1 LEELDEA
8 LRYALGADG
17 LFDVGEASEY
27 AQTIV
32 SKCIDEYVRQRNTG
46 EQEDGRL
53 AVIVERMFDKCLHDG
68 EYKQALGIAL
78 ETHRLD
84 KVKQAISCS
93 GSVSDLLN
101 HCLLLSQTVVQN
113 RAFRQQLLR
122 ELVSIY
128 SSEKVPDYAAICQC
142 LLFLD
147 DANSIAS
154 LLEQLLRKGSD
165 ETLKAFQVAFELS
178 ENENQ
183 PFLQRVCKALP
194 AGGSSVPDTATQT
207 VNAPQNQQ
215 LVERADP
222 DSFAAKLSNLK
233 EILQGEVQ
241 TNLFLQFLYSKSKT
255 DIMIIKHVKEKVES
269 KNSVLHITA
278 ILAHSLMFRGTTRD
292 KFIRDNLDW
301 LTKASNWAKF
311 AAIASFGVIHL
322 GHHKKGMKLFEPYL
336 PGANAR
342 GGPYLEGGA
351 LYGLGLIHANR
362 GGDKA
367 DYLMDCLRNARDNEI
382 IQHGACLGLG
392 LNAMSTSRED
402 IYEALKDRL
411 NQDNA
416 ITGEACGMS
425 MGLVFLGS
433 GHSPA
438 ITEMFA
444 YARET
449 PHEKIVRGLGIGM
462 SLIMLAMEEQADGLA
477 EQLLRDQ
484 DAILRYS
491 GCFCLASAYV
501 GTANN
506 KAIRRLLHIAV
517 SDVSNDVRRA
527 SVIAIGFVLCNQ
539 PERLP
544 KVVSLLAES
553 FNADVRYGSALAIG
567 IACCGSG
574 SKAAV
579 SCLKTLLTDRVDFVR
594 QGSMLALAMVLIG
607 FNAKLEPYVEEF
619 KKALTTT
626 IDSKMNDTMTK
637 FGAILASGIIDAG
650 GRNCTL
656 SLLSSNG
663 QKRIASIVGMLV
675 FTQYWY
681 WYPYIHF
688 VSLSFSPIALIALNK
703 NLNMP
708 RGFQVKSHAKPSL
721 FAYPP
726 NVETEKKEQTVQTV
740 KAELSISAKAK
751 ARAAKRKKDKE
762 GDDAM
767 EVDEKKDTSELKLE
781 SQVSETVPEEK
792 VPEEPEFE
800 ILTNPARVTVKQR
813 EYLTCSSSQRYVPV
827 TRKLSGIVVLRDTQP
842 NLPEDLI
849 VPDQPKTLGVGEE
862 EEPSPPEP
870 FEFTRD

>member
-1 LEELDEA
+1 
-8 LRYALGADG
+8 
-17 LFDVGEASEY
+17 
-27 AQTIV
+27 
-32 SKCIDEYVRQRNTG
+32 
-46 EQEDGRL
+46 
-53 AVIVERMFDKCLHDG
+53 
-68 EYKQALGIAL
+68 
-78 ETHRLD
+78 
-84 KVKQAISCS
+84 
-93 GSVSDLLN
+93 
-101 HCLLLSQTVVQN
+101 
-113 RAFRQQLLR
+113 
-122 ELVSIY
+122 
-128 SSEKVPDYAAICQC
+128 
-142 LLFLD
+142 
-147 DANSIAS
+147 
-154 LLEQLLRKGSD
+154 
-165 ETLKAFQVAFELS
+165 
-178 ENENQ
+178 
-183 PFLQRVCKALP
+183 
-194 AGGSSVPDTATQT
+194 
-207 VNAPQNQQ
+207 
-215 LVERADP
+215 
-222 DSFAAKLSNLK
+222 
-233 EILQGEVQ
+233 
-241 TNLFLQFLYSKSKT
+241 
-255 DIMIIKHVKEKVES
+255 
-269 KNSVLHITA
+269 
-278 ILAHSLMFRGTTRD
+278 
-292 KFIRDNLDW
+292 
-301 LTKASNWAKF
+301 
-311 AAIASFGVIHL
+311 
-322 GHHKKGMKLFEPYL
+322 
-336 PGANAR
+336 
-342 GGPYLEGGA
+342 
-351 LYGLGLIHANR
+351 
-362 GGDKA
+362 
-367 DYLMDCLRNARDNEI
+367 
-382 IQHGACLGLG
+382 
-392 LNAMSTSRED
+392 
-402 IYEALKDRL
+402 
-411 NQDNA
+411 
-416 ITGEACGMS
+416 
-425 MGLVFLGS
+425 
-433 GHSPA
+433 
-438 ITEMFA
+438 
-444 YARET
+444 
-449 PHEKIVRGLGIGM
+449 M

-703 NLNMP
+703 NLNVRTLLHQVLIEIQMP

-827 TRKLSGIVVLRDTQP
+827 TRVSFAVIV
-842 NLPEDLI
+842 
-849 VPDQPKTLGVGEE
+849 
-862 EEPSPPEP
+862 S
-870 FEFTRD
+870 